1 MPPKSKILHYN
12 STYLDIFLHEFIY
25 LRNFLF
31 QENLIKIFL
40 WRREIATVNISSAG
54 GNNMETKNI
63 SFLDGIDTEKRI
75 GEFISKQRKAIEI
88 TIEELSEI
96 SEVWKLLLRYC

>member
-1 MPPKSKILHYN
+1 M
-12 STYLDIFLHEFIY
+12 
-25 LRNFLF
+25 
-31 QENLIKIFL
+31 
-40 WRREIATVNISSAG
+40 A
-54 GNNMETKNI
+54 TKNI

-96 SEVWKLLLRYC
+96 SGVWKLLLRYC